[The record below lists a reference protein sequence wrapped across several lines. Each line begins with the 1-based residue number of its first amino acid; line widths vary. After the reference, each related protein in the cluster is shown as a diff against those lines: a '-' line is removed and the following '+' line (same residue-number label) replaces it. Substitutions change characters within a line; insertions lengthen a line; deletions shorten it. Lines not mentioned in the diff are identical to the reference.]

1 MVKIDYFSVVLEK
14 PSGVYFSGEKVVGS
28 LNYKVSG
35 ERIKVTTV
43 KLTATG
49 DTVVRWLVVSQ
60 FPSS

>member
-14 PSGVYFSGEKVVGS
+14 PSAVYFSGEKVVGS

-35 ERIKVTTV
+35 DRIKVTAV

-49 DTVVRWLVVSQ
+49 DTVVRW
-60 FPSS
+60 